1 VFQDDLSLTGEDPD
15 HSLQEERYVT
25 FGVSSLGR
33 LLVVS
38 HTDRGDRIRIIMPG
52 WRHALKGDS
61 MKKAE
66 TRIDEL
72 RPEYQREDFGMMVR
86 GKYAARTKE
95 SSNVV
100 VLDPDVAEA
109 FPNALAVNQALR
121 ALLELARTSAHLR
134 SQ

>member
-1 VFQDDLSLTGEDPD
+1 
-15 HSLQEERYVT
+15 
-25 FGVSSLGR
+25 
-33 LLVVS
+33 
-38 HTDRGDRIRIIMPG
+38 
-52 WRHALKGDS
+52 

-109 FPNALAVNQALR
+109 FPNALAVSQALR